1 MSELS
6 AQNTRSTKIKSDT
19 YNKLWDKTLAVAE
32 TGDVSVNQLLVNRL
46 TLSNFRCY
54 EQQRIEFDG
63 RPVLLTGPNGAGKT
77 NLLEALSF
85 LIPGRGLR
93 RAKLRDVGRRSAEG
107 SILAPQWGVSA
118 ELLVGNHKIEIGTGY
133 QYADK
138 LNNRS
143 NGSRDKRVTKING
156 TIVKNQAELGKYT
169 SAQWL
174 TPQMDRLFIEG
185 ASGRRRFLDQII
197 CGLDPGHAGPIAAYE
212 HSLRNRNKLLQ
223 EGIQDL
229 KWLSSIEGSIA
240 RHGVAIAVR
249 RLEAIERLQVVCGHN
264 NGSFPGS
271 LIKMVGKV
279 ESWLLAEPALVVE
292 DRLQAAL
299 RDSRNKDANSGFTS
313 VGPHRSDFI
322 VSHGETGMEAAICST
337 GEQKSLLVGIVLA
350 IAKLQTEQRGFT
362 PLLLLDEIT
371 AHLDEPRRV
380 SLFQLIIE
388 MGAQAWITGTER
400 DLFNLFNGQ
409 AQHLSIETGGLIGK

>member
-1 MSELS
+1 MSEPS
-6 AQNTRSTKIKSDT
+6 AQTLDSNITKNVI

-32 TGDVSVNQLLVNRL
+32 TSNVSVNQLLVNRL

-54 EQQRIEFDG
+54 KQQRIEVDG

-93 RAKLRDVGRRSAEG
+93 RAKLRDVGRRSPEG
-107 SILAPQWGVSA
+107 SMLASQWGVSA
-118 ELLVGNHKIEIGTGY
+118 ELLVGDHNLEIGTGY

-138 LNNRS
+138 LNNSS
-143 NGSRDKRVTKING
+143 NGSRDKRVTKVNG
-156 TIVKNQAELGKYT
+156 TILKNQAELGQYT
-169 SAQWL
+169 SVQWL

-185 ASGRRRFLDQII
+185 ASGRRRFLDQIV
-197 CGLDPGHAGPIAAYE
+197 CGLDPGHASPTAAYE

-223 EGIQDL
+223 EGTQDL
-229 KWLSSIEGSIA
+229 NWLNSIEGSIA
-240 RHGVAIAVR
+240 RHGVAISVR

-271 LIKMVGKV
+271 LIKMVGEV
-279 ESWLLAEPALVVE
+279 ENWLLAEPALVVE

-299 RDSRNKDANSGFTS
+299 RNSRKKDTNSGFTS
-313 VGPHRSDFI
+313 VGPHRSDFM
-322 VSHGETGMEAAICST
+322 VCHGETGMEAALCST
-337 GEQKSLLVGIVLA
+337 GEQKSLLIGIILA

-371 AHLDEPRRV
+371 AHLDEPRRA

-409 AQHLSIETGGLIGK
+409 AQHLSIEKGGLIGE